1 MNIVDR
7 AKNIIM
13 TPKTEWP
20 TISAETPVIQEIMLN
35 YVLPLS
41 LIPAVAQVIGYGF
54 VGGTIISYPLGAAI
68 AMGIVTFLTA
78 LVGVFIAA
86 YVVDILAPSFGSEKN
101 LGRAVQLVAY
111 SNTPAW
117 VAGILNIVPALG
129 FLVLLASL
137 YGIYLLYLGMPFQMK
152 TPKEKVV
159 PYLIVAIIAVIVVY
173 VILGLILSPIFMGI
187 FGAHMLRGM
196 YS

>member
-7 AKNIIM
+7 AKNILM

-20 TISAETPVIQEIMLN
+20 VISAEPPVIQEIMLN
-35 YVLPLS
+35 YVLPLT
-41 LIPAVAQVIGYGF
+41 LVPAVAQVIGYGV
-54 VGGTIISYPLGAAI
+54 VGGTIISFSLGAAI
-68 AMGIVTFLTA
+68 GMGIVTFLTA

-86 YVVDILAPSFGSEKN
+86 YVVDFLAPNFGSEKN

-111 SNTPAW
+111 SSTPGW
-117 VAGILNIVPALG
+117 VAGILNIIPALSI
-129 FLVLLASL
+129 LVMLASL

-159 PYLIVAIIAVIVVY
+159 PYLVVAIIAVIVVY
-173 VILGLILSPIFMGI
+173 VILGLILSPIIMGI
-187 FGAHMLRGM
+187 FGAHMLTGM
-196 YS
+196 